1 MSESMFNND
10 TCPNYR
16 LVTVI
21 KTSAEILGKTTKAM
35 YVFKLQNAYY
45 E

>member
-1 MSESMFNND
+1 MFNND

-21 KTSAEILGKTTKAM
+21 KTSADILGKTTKAM
-35 YVFKLQNAYY
+35 YDSVQTAECLL
-45 E
+45 